1 MTDKVTAVPGGS
13 TDPAPG
19 RRRTTTQ
26 GSRRAIRVAVAA
38 STAALALVATSATA
52 DAAGLTSAASAAA
65 AAAAPHRIGAAPH
78 IPAGAVRGTAPS
90 GSTTVQLSVG
100 LNPRD
105 PSALNAY
112 AEAVSTKGSSD
123 YHHYLAKGQF
133 GSVFGPTQATIDQV
147 TSALKAAGL
156 HPGKPTADGLSIPIT
171 TTLSAAAKSLGTN
184 FAGYKLQDGAAAY
197 ANTTA
202 PELPTAVAA
211 DVSGISGLDSLTQRT
226 TDLVRRNPNSA
237 AAPAAAGS
245 RLSAVTPA
253 ASSTGPQLCASAA
266 ASLKKSIS
274 ATDGHGYTSAELLAS
289 DYNIQHTATSGAG
302 VTVGLLELENY
313 SPSNLATYQACYGTH
328 VKVST
333 VKASPA
339 PTAAPGANVGTE
351 SLLDMEDIASLA
363 PGASIIDYEGAN
375 SDAGELAAFGA
386 MVTQDNA
393 SVLSISWGSCE
404 FDTETASLN
413 QESYL
418 LLEAATQGQSA
429 FAASGDDGATA
440 CYPSG
445 PKDPNELTASVLDP
459 ASQPFITAV
468 GGTSLPSN
476 TAWNDGLPDSSGYG
490 GGARGGGVSNAWEL
504 PPSLDYQS
512 GFSLAGYTSKCDAAS
527 GDVCREVPDVSAL
540 ADENNGY
547 PIYSDGVWFVE
558 GGTSGASPTWAA
570 LTAIADAQPACK
582 ANGPLGFLNFAL
594 YQTASTAGGYSSDF
608 TDVTSGNNIL
618 HNKVGYQ
625 AKTGYDLVTGLGE
638 PNATN
643 LTSTLCDELPAAA
656 TGPGTYHPVT
666 PTRILDTRNSG
677 ALVPG
682 NGFTG
687 VQIEGNTAIPGIP
700 STGVTSVVLNV
711 TVTSTTGGG
720 FLTAWG
726 DNTPRPKT
734 SNLNWTG
741 KNQTV
746 ANMVTVPV
754 PADGAVDFF
763 TNSGAAV
770 IADIQGY
777 YTADTTGATFTP
789 VAPAR
794 IMDTRKAI
802 GISTKTPISNATIS
816 LAVANQGGVPANA
829 TAVVLNLTATSTT
842 GGGYFAAYPEG
853 DTWPGVSNIDWNG
866 TNATVAGLAVV
877 PLGTDG
883 NVSIKV
889 HGISQVI
896 ADVSGYYT
904 EDATGAEFTS
914 VAPTRLLD
922 TRYATGIGT
931 KTPIP
936 AGQTVVL
943 QVTGKAGVPSGVKAV
958 VLNVTVTGT
967 VGGGFLTAWADGAAV
982 PPTSNLDW
990 FSANATVPNQVIV
1003 PVSANGTVD
1012 LRANSKTQMIADV
1025 FGYYM

>member
-78 IPAGAVRGTAPS
+78 IPAGAVRDTAPS

-133 GSVFGPTQATIDQV
+133 GSVFGPNQATVDQV

-171 TTLSAAAKSLGTN
+171 TTLSAAAKALGTS
-184 FAGYKLQDGAAAY
+184 FAGYKLQNGAAAY

-237 AAPAAAGS
+237 AAPAAADS

-253 ASSTGPQLCASAA
+253 ASSGPQLCTSAA

-274 ATDGHGYTSAELLAS
+274 ATDGDGYTSAELLAS
-289 DYNIQHTATSGAG
+289 DYNMEHTATSGAG

-313 SPSNLATYQACYGTH
+313 SPSDLATYQACYGTH

-339 PTAAPGANVGTE
+339 PTAAPGGDVGTE

-363 PGASIIDYEGAN
+363 PGVSIIDYEGAN
-375 SDAGELAAFGA
+375 SDAGDLAAFGA

-404 FDTETASLN
+404 FDAAASLN
-413 QESYL
+413 QESNL
-418 LLEAATQGQSA
+418 LLEAATQGQSV

-440 CYPSG
+440 CYSSG

-476 TAWNDGLPDSSGYG
+476 TAWNDGLPDPKRGG
-490 GGARGGGVSNAWEL
+490 GGASGGGVSNAWEL

-512 GFSLAGYTSKCDAAS
+512 GFSLAGYTSKCGAAS

-540 ADENNGY
+540 ADEDNGY
-547 PIYSDGVWFVE
+547 PIYGGGAWFVE
-558 GGTSGASPTWAA
+558 GGTSGAAPTWAA

-582 ANGPLGFLNFAL
+582 ANGPLGFLDFAL
-594 YQTASTAGGYSSDF
+594 YQTASTASGYSSDF

-618 HNKVGYQ
+618 YNKKVGYQ

-638 PNATN
+638 PNAAN

-666 PTRILDTRNSG
+666 PTRILDTRTSG
-677 ALVPG
+677 ALVPAG
-682 NGFTG
+682 GFTG
-687 VQIEGNTAIPGIP
+687 VQIEGNTAIKGIP

-720 FLTAWG
+720 NLTAWG
-726 DNTPRPKT
+726 DSTPRPKT

-746 ANMVTVPV
+746 ANLVTVPV
-754 PADGAVDFF
+754 PADGAVDFY
-763 TNSGAAV
+763 TNNGAAV
-770 IADIQGY
+770 IADVQGY
-777 YTADTTGATFTP
+777 YTADTTGATFVP

-794 IMDTRKAI
+794 IMDSRKAI
-802 GISTKTPISNATIS
+802 GISTKKPINNATIS
-816 LAVANQGGVPANA
+816 LAVANHGGVPANA
-829 TAVVLNLTATSTT
+829 TAVVVNLTATSTT
-842 GGGYFAAYPEG
+842 GAGYFAAYPEG
-853 DTWPGVSNIDWNG
+853 DAFPGVSNVDWDG
-866 TNATVAGLAVV
+866 SNATVAGLAVV
-877 PLGTDG
+877 QLGTDG
-883 NVSIKV
+883 NVAIKV

-896 ADVSGYYT
+896 ADVSGYFT
-904 EDATGAEFTS
+904 EAAPGAEFTS
-914 VAPTRLLD
+914 VAPARLLD
-922 TRYATGIGT
+922 TRYATGIST

-936 AGQTVVL
+936 AGRTVVL
-943 QVTGKAGVPSGVKAV
+943 QVTGKAGVPSGAKAV

-967 VGGGFLTAWADGAAV
+967 VGAGFLNAWADGGTV

-990 FSANATVPNQVIV
+990 FGANATVPNQVIV
-1003 PVSANGTVD
+1003 PLSANGRVD
-1012 LRANSKTQMIADV
+1012 LRSNSKTQMIADV